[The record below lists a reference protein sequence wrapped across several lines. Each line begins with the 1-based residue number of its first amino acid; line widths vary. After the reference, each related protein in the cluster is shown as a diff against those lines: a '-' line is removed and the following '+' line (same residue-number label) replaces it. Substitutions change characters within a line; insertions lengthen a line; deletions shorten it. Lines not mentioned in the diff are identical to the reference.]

1 MDDTAAPRAEV
12 RCPVCEAPVLAGDSF
27 CEACGHPLGA
37 PTCTSCGAPAVDADG
52 YCERCGLRQ
61 PTSRDHAELELDG
74 GTAGVTDRGLR
85 RSRNEDAMAL
95 LSTGTR
101 TVVVVCDG
109 VGSSPRADE
118 ASAAAVET
126 ASAALARG
134 VSTEEAFG
142 LASRAVGKLATSVD
156 DAPACTYVSA
166 VVEGGRIT
174 LAWAGDSR
182 AYWLSTGTRPTRT
195 NPSADTQPV
204 ATDPSTDT
212 RPVDTGLPT
221 DTRPVD
227 TGLPRDAR
235 PVDTG
240 LPADARPGEAGLPA
254 DARPGEAE
262 ARVDTRPVGVLP
274 AAGLRLAVT
283 GQVVGT
289 QLTEDDAAPTGEI
302 TAWLGA
308 DYGDVRPHVRVLEPE
323 TPGLLLVCSDGLWRY
338 LDGYTFPST
347 GSPLD
352 MARAMLR
359 HALDSGGQD
368 NVTIVLIPL
377 GDAHG

>member
-1 MDDTAAPRAEV
+1 MDHTAAPRADV
-12 RCPVCEAPVLAGDSF
+12 RCPVCEAPVFTGDAF

-37 PTCTSCGAPAVDADG
+37 PSCTSCGAPAVDADG

-61 PTSRDHAELELDG
+61 PTGRDHTEHALDS
-74 GTAGVTDRGLR
+74 GTAGVTDKGLR

-95 LSTGTR
+95 LSTDTR

-134 VSTEEAFG
+134 LSAEEAFD
-142 LASRAVGKLATSVD
+142 LAGRAVGKLATSMD

-174 LAWAGDSR
+174 LGWAGDSR
-182 AYWLSTGTRPTRT
+182 AYWLSHGVRPAAKDPTV
-195 NPSADTQPV
+195 DTQPV
-204 ATDPSTDT
+204 DADPTAGI
-212 RPVDTGLPT
+212 R
-221 DTRPVD
+221 
-227 TGLPRDAR
+227 
-235 PVDTG
+235 
-240 LPADARPGEAGLPA
+240 PADADPTSDTPPA
-254 DARPGEAE
+254 DADPA
-262 ARVDTRPVGVLP
+262 ADNPPADVDSTADTRPVGAKP
-274 AAGLRLAVT
+274 PSTRPPET
-283 GQVVGT
+283 GPITGI

-308 DYGDVRPHVRVLEPE
+308 DYADVRPHVRVLEPE
-323 TPGLLLVCSDGLWRY
+323 RPGLLLVCSDGLWRY
-338 LDGYTFPST
+338 LDGYSFPST

>member
-1 MDDTAAPRAEV
+1 MDHTAAPRADV
-12 RCPVCEAPVLAGDSF
+12 RCPVCEAPVLTGDAF

-37 PTCTSCGAPAVDADG
+37 PSCTSCGAPAVDADG

-61 PTSRDHAELELDG
+61 PTGRDHTELALDN
-74 GTAGVTDRGLR
+74 GTAGVTDKGLR

-95 LSTGTR
+95 LSTDTQ
-101 TVVVVCDG
+101 TIVVVCDG

-118 ASAAAVET
+118 ASAVAVET

-134 VSTEEAFG
+134 LSAEEAFN
-142 LASRAVGKLATSVD
+142 LAGRAVGKLATSVD

-174 LAWAGDSR
+174 LGWAGDSR
-182 AYWLSTGTRPTRT
+182 AYWLSPGVRPAAKDPTV
-195 NPSADTQPV
+195 DTQPV
-204 ATDPSTDT
+204 DADPTAGIRPADPAATVDADPAAATP
-212 RPVDTGLPT
+212 PVD
-221 DTRPVD
+221 
-227 TGLPRDAR
+227 
-235 PVDTG
+235 
-240 LPADARPGEAGLPA
+240 ADSTAA
-254 DARPGEAE
+254 
-262 ARVDTRPVGVLP
+262 TRPVGTLP
-274 AAGLRLAVT
+274 PAGTRPAETGPPPGVRLT
-283 GQVVGT
+283 GI

-323 TPGLLLVCSDGLWRY
+323 HPGLLLVCSDGLWRY
-338 LDGYTFPST
+338 LDGYTFPPT
-347 GSPLD
+347 GSPRD

>member
-1 MDDTAAPRAEV
+1 MDDTAAPKADV
-12 RCPVCEAPVLAGDSF
+12 RCPVCETPVFAGDSF

-37 PTCTSCGAPAVDADG
+37 PACTSCGAPAVDAEG
-52 YCERCGLRQ
+52 YCERCGVRQ

-74 GTAGVTDRGLR
+74 GTAGVTDKGLR

-95 LSTGTR
+95 LSTDTR

-126 ASAALARG
+126 ACAALARG

-182 AYWLSTGTRPTRT
+182 AYWLSTGPRPTRT

-204 ATDPSTDT
+204 ETDPPPHA
-212 RPVDTGLPT
+212 RPVETGLPT
-221 DTRPVD
+221 DTRPVETD
-227 TGLPRDAR
+227 LSAGSP
-235 PVDTG
+235 PV
-240 LPADARPGEAGLPA
+240 EASA
-254 DARPGEAE
+254 
-262 ARVDTRPVGVLP
+262 DTRPVGVLP
-274 AAGLRLAVT
+274 AAAIRSAVT

-289 QLTEDDAAPTGEI
+289 QLTVDDAAPTGEI

-352 MARAMLR
+352 MTRAMLR

>member
-1 MDDTAAPRAEV
+1 MDDTAVPKADV
-12 RCPVCEAPVLAGDSF
+12 QCPVCEAFVLAGDSF

-37 PTCTSCGAPAVDADG
+37 PSCTSCGAPAVDADG

-95 LSTGTR
+95 LSTGTQ

-126 ASAALARG
+126 ACAALARG
-134 VSTEEAFG
+134 VSAEEAFG
-142 LASRAVGKLATSVD
+142 LAGRAVGKLATSVD

-195 NPSADTQPV
+195 DPSA
-204 ATDPSTDT
+204 
-212 RPVDTGLPT
+212 
-221 DTRPVD
+221 
-227 TGLPRDAR
+227 
-235 PVDTG
+235 
-240 LPADARPGEAGLPA
+240 
-254 DARPGEAE
+254 
-262 ARVDTRPVGVLP
+262 DTRPVGVVP
-274 AAGLRLAVT
+274 AAVQPAAT
-283 GQVVGT
+283 GQVVGA
-289 QLTEDDAAPTGEI
+289 QLTVDDAAPTGEI

-308 DYGDVRPHVRVLEPE
+308 DYDDVRPHVRVLEPE